1 MDSLN
6 LRQSIFIALIGLIGY
21 AIVRRVIYSVETST
35 FKRLHG
41 CKPPTRLPQLD
52 PILGLDLFKTI
63 KQNAVERKALETNVR
78 RSLTVARTMTINLMG
93 QTFVSTCEPE
103 NVKSIL
109 ATNFDDFVV
118 GPRMSA
124 MGRLMGR
131 GIFTTDGVHW
141 EHSRALIR
149 PSFTRAQVA
158 DLDSIETH
166 VQNLIKKLPED
177 GGTVDMQ
184 HLFFNF
190 TIDNA
195 TEFLLGRS
203 INCQTDPSMEY
214 FSEAWDYAESRSN
227 DRLRL
232 GKLAFLMRDAK
243 FESSCDI
250 VHSVVDN
257 YIAEFLSTK
266 KGGAALG
273 SGDVKA
279 KRYNL
284 LSELSAV
291 CSDPIQLRNELLNV
305 LLAARDTT
313 AGLLS
318 SIMYFL
324 ARSPEVWRKLV
335 AEVDDLGGEL
345 PNYDT
350 LKRMRY
356 LRAVLDETLRLHPPV
371 PLNMRFAS
379 RHTTIPRGGGPDG
392 KSPVFIAKGTAL
404 SYGVWTMHRLPEV
417 YGSNAEDFHPGR
429 WLDSEKPLRPGWA
442 YLPFNGGPRICLG
455 QQSAL
460 MEAGY
465 VVTRLVQ
472 SFKQIEP
479 RGGVFRENLALTFSH
494 FGGVKV
500 ALWRR

>member
-1 MDSLN
+1 
-6 LRQSIFIALIGLIGY
+6 
-21 AIVRRVIYSVETST
+21 
-35 FKRLHG
+35 
-41 CKPPTRLPQLD
+41 
-52 PILGLDLFKTI
+52 
-63 KQNAVERKALETNVR
+63 
-78 RSLTVARTMTINLMG
+78 
-93 QTFVSTCEPE
+93 
-103 NVKSIL
+103 
-109 ATNFDDFVV
+109 
-118 GPRMSA
+118 
-124 MGRLMGR
+124 
-131 GIFTTDGVHW
+131 
-141 EHSRALIR
+141 
-149 PSFTRAQVA
+149 
-158 DLDSIETH
+158 
-166 VQNLIKKLPED
+166 
-177 GGTVDMQ
+177 VDMQ

-266 KGGAALG
+266 KRGAALG

-356 LRAVLDETLRLHPPV
+356 LRAVLDESEYILYTLVYLLSARR
-371 PLNMRFAS
+371 RF
-379 RHTTIPRGGGPDG
+379 
-392 KSPVFIAKGTAL
+392 KLK
-404 SYGVWTMHRLPEV
+404 E
-417 YGSNAEDFHPGR
+417 
-429 WLDSEKPLRPGWA
+429 
-442 YLPFNGGPRICLG
+442 C
-455 QQSAL
+455 
-460 MEAGY
+460 
-465 VVTRLVQ
+465 
-472 SFKQIEP
+472 
-479 RGGVFRENLALTFSH
+479 
-494 FGGVKV
+494 
-500 ALWRR
+500 

>member
-6 LRQSIFIALIGLIGY
+6 LRQSIFIALICLIGY
-21 AIVRRVIYSVETST
+21 AIVRQIIYSVETSK

-63 KQNAVERKALETNVR
+63 KQNAAERKALETNVR

-103 NVKSIL
+103 NVKAIL

-124 MGRLMGR
+124 LGRLMGR

-141 EHSRALIR
+141 EHSRVCQLESDAELEAKFDYR
-149 PSFTRAQVA
+149 PLFGQVSPGAQVA

-166 VQNLIKKLPED
+166 LQNLIKKLPED
-177 GGTVDMQ
+177 GATVDMQ

-203 INCQTDPSMEY
+203 INCQIDPSIEY

-227 DRLRL
+227 DRLWL

-266 KGGAALG
+266 KGGATLG
-273 SGDVKA
+273 SGEVKA

-284 LSELSAV
+284 LSELSAFSDGRNLLSHV
-291 CSDPIQLRNELLNV
+291 CGAASFFEFEERWNEAHPQEGKFFERIIFVMTMRTAVDDMTIRNTLRQTPVNNKERSWNCQTWIGDGLKRLQDAKLLREANTVSAADQMVDV
-305 LLAARDTT
+305 LLEA
-313 AGLLS
+313 
-318 SIMYFL
+318 
-324 ARSPEVWRKLV
+324 P
-335 AEVDDLGGEL
+335 
-345 PNYDT
+345 
-350 LKRMRY
+350 
-356 LRAVLDETLRLHPPV
+356 DE
-371 PLNMRFAS
+371 
-379 RHTTIPRGGGPDG
+379 
-392 KSPVFIAKGTAL
+392 
-404 SYGVWTMHRLPEV
+404 E
-417 YGSNAEDFHPGR
+417 
-429 WLDSEKPLRPGWA
+429 
-442 YLPFNGGPRICLG
+442 
-455 QQSAL
+455 
-460 MEAGY
+460 
-465 VVTRLVQ
+465 
-472 SFKQIEP
+472 
-479 RGGVFRENLALTFSH
+479 
-494 FGGVKV
+494 
-500 ALWRR
+500 